1 MVSNLHLG
9 HCVKI
14 METTVSKNHW
24 RWSWTQDCG
33 LCLGAFQYLVC
44 WTSSEG
50 CKLEIQACD
59 SVQLYFHFEGGWKE
73 RVFLMCSSV
82 FEQGGASLLPCTA
95 WCSLTC
101 WVWTS
106 SGLLFWR
113 CWLAGG
119 RTAAWRWVHRIA
131 ELQTGWVERV
141 PRIPQPHS
149 TMVALSSSGSTG
161 PHPCPRALQGWG
173 THTFLSSLC
182 ISSAVIFCWLF
193 LFFPPH
199 PLMPNS
205 KNPK

>member
-1 MVSNLHLG
+1 MASNLHLG

-73 RVFLMCSSV
+73 RMFLMCSSV

-119 RTAAWRWVHRIA
+119 RTAAWRWVIGSQNYRLAGLKESPESPSPTPPWLPSPAQVPQGPI
-131 ELQTGWVERV
+131 RV
-141 PRIPQPHS
+141 LEPSRDE
-149 TMVALSSSGSTG
+149 ALT
-161 PHPCPRALQGWG
+161 
-173 THTFLSSLC
+173 
-182 ISSAVIFCWLF
+182 LF
-193 LFFPPH
+193 WAACV
-199 PLMPNS
+199 S
-205 KNPK
+205 VQQ